1 MLADGVENFSFEVLQ
16 ECDRASLNAQET
28 YWIDFYK
35 SQDYGYNM
43 TKGGS

>member
-1 MLADGVENFSFEVLQ
+1 MLADGVENFSFEALE
-16 ECDRASLNAQET
+16 ECDRASLNAQEI
-28 YWIDFYK
+28 YWINFYK